1 MKQDEKVAIALNY
14 GYTEEDAETWYAKY
28 SIHQRN
34 ARVRGLESELSFEQY
49 LSKAVQAGIDAPD
62 GIGTNTGQFVLGRVG
77 DVGNYTVDSCR
88 FITTTQNLQEATE
101 NGRRAIAGP
110 KIAATKIG
118 RTKENHP
125 GTASQA
131 DKLAKEFVLVDPTG
145 VEHRGKNLKE
155 FCDQRDL
162 EARALYSVFA
172 GRRSHHKGWTGK
184 YVQSTEQ

>member
-125 GTASQA
+125 GLFSLIRQVWSIEERTLKSFAISVIS
-131 DKLAKEFVLVDPTG
+131 KLVHCIRYLQD
-145 VEHRGKNLKE
+145 
-155 FCDQRDL
+155 
-162 EARALYSVFA
+162 A
-172 GRRSHHKGWTGK
+172 GRITKAGQVNTFSQ
-184 YVQSTEQ
+184 QSSSSKTKLVNQL